1 VASKLIRFTQL
12 VEVEVQTHMMNRAE
26 DAGGA
31 WDDKKVK
38 EEIVYKDLYMQLEN
52 YVNIR
57 RVRRHELDLL
67 RMRL

>member
-52 YVNIR
+52 
-57 RVRRHELDLL
+57 
-67 RMRL
+67 